1 MAARRLS
8 HRVDL
13 VRPSPTLA
21 MNKRAAQLRKEG
33 RDIIPLSLGEPD
45 FHTPETV
52 KAAGIAAI
60 DRNFTKYTAPDGCA
74 ELKAAI
80 TEKLRRESGLDFG
93 VNQVVVGSG
102 AKIVILAA
110 LFSILDPGDEVV
122 IPVPY
127 WVSYPDLVTLAGGVP
142 RFASTTEDTG
152 FKLTAEGLESV
163 LNKTTRALILNSPNN
178 PTGAVYTREEMRSL
192 GDVLKNWP
200 DVWIVTDE
208 LYEHLVYG
216 EYKATSFAQA
226 VPDLADRTV
235 TVNGFSKG
243 YVMTGW
249 RLGFAAGPHDILA
262 TIGDF
267 LSQMHGSPSSIAQ
280 AAAIAALNGDQAFL
294 ANNLAILRERRD
306 MVVQR
311 AREIPSLS
319 MVCPDGTFYAFPGC
333 GGMINR
339 KSPGGRFLATDNDVV
354 EALLEE
360 AGVAAMPGSVFGSS
374 PYLRISYAI
383 ETPLLI
389 EAIRRIA
396 LFADELQ

>member
-1 MAARRLS
+1 MTGRLS

-21 MNKRAAQLRKEG
+21 MNKRAAQLRKDG
-33 RDIIPLSLGEPD
+33 RDIISLSLGEPD

-60 DRNFTKYTAPDGCA
+60 DRNFTKYTAPDGFT
-74 ELKAAI
+74 ELKVAI
-80 TEKLRRESGLDFG
+80 TEKMRRENRLDFG

-102 AKIVILAA
+102 AKIVILAI
-110 LFSILDPGDEVV
+110 LFSILDSGDEVI
-122 IPVPY
+122 IPAPY
-127 WVSYPDLVTLAGGVP
+127 WVSYPDLVTLAGGLP
-142 RFASTTEDTG
+142 RYASATEAAG
-152 FKLTAEGLESV
+152 FKVTAEGLKSV

-216 EYKATSFAQA
+216 DSKAISFAHA

-249 RLGFAAGPHDILA
+249 RLGFAAGPKDILA

-280 AAAIAALNGDQAFL
+280 AAAIAALNGDQSFL
-294 ANNLAILRERRD
+294 ARNLAILQERRD
-306 MVVQR
+306 VVVQR
-311 AREIPSLS
+311 AREIPRLS
-319 MVCPDGTFYAFPGC
+319 MVCPDATFYAFPSC
-333 GGMINR
+333 AGMINR
-339 KSPGGRFLATDNDVV
+339 KSPSGRLLVTDNDVV

-360 AGVAAMPGSVFGSS
+360 AEVAALPGSVFGAS

-383 ETPLLI
+383 EISLLL
-389 EAIRRIA
+389 EAMRRIA
-396 LFADELQ
+396 LFADALE